1 MKKIIYLFIILIS
14 FSSYGQQIAISLDYE
29 TNFTATPDMGYWVKD
44 EGFSQRIAIGGVYS
58 MEMREKLN
66 LELGANFGTNFWFD
80 MEGESSTLDTG
91 ISSIA
96 KYYLS
101 EAFSLKG
108 GVGFEYRFGDRYQDP
123 TGEYLRKRGAL
134 YTYIGV
140 GWDITE
146 KFIISTGGTIQ
157 LTNSSKIEE
166 GAIRKYSIGIGL
178 EYFIFDTN

>member
-1 MKKIIYLFIILIS
+1 
-14 FSSYGQQIAISLDYE
+14 
-29 TNFTATPDMGYWVKD
+29 
-44 EGFSQRIAIGGVYS
+44 
-58 MEMREKLN
+58 MEMKEKLN
-66 LELGANFGTNFWFD
+66 LELGANIGANIWFD
-80 MEGESSTLDTG
+80 SNGQPSTLDTS

-108 GVGFEYRFGDRYQDP
+108 GLGVEYRFNNVKENHSVAFNY
-123 TGEYLRKRGAL
+123 YNVRKRGAL

-157 LTNSSKIEE
+157 LTNSSKGE
-166 GAIRKYSIGIGL
+166 GAIRKFSIGIGL